1 MLTIID
7 SFILNKD
14 IASWYETIDD
24 EYQDYYNSVFD
35 IRIKFELVDDDF
47 MLSVHKANEIAV
59 SIFTFKSYS
68 EKKDSEILDHVLKRV
83 CELIND
89 PRNK

>member
-14 IASWYETIDD
+14 ISSWFETIDD
-24 EYQDYYNSVFD
+24 SYEDYYNPVFD

-47 MLSVHKANEIAV
+47 LLSVHRANSIIVAVYTFEI
-59 SIFTFKSYS
+59 YS
-68 EKKDSEILDHVLKRV
+68 KKTDQEILDHLLKMV
-83 CELIND
+83 WELINEHS
-89 PRNK
+89 